1 MNRMKV
7 SEIVGP
13 GRSRTVEEPVPTPGP
28 GEVLVRTVA
37 SGVCASDRGAW
48 AEHVGP
54 EPRRLGHELTGVVE
68 STGDGVYGWAQGTR
82 VTGFAS
88 PAFAE
93 LVVVPADDL
102 FELPAN
108 VPTWAGLGEPL
119 ACVTEAVLRT
129 GIEPGMRVAMVG
141 LGFMGLGALQV
152 VRSCGAEVTAF
163 DVTASSL
170 ELAESLGAREA
181 HDATAFP
188 PALRGSFDAVVEFSG
203 AAPALKTAGD
213 LVAQHGTLCIG
224 GYHHDGRRDL
234 DVELWYRSV
243 TIVSGFT
250 SQRWRTR
257 AALAHGLDLMARREV
272 TFEPL
277 VTHRVGI
284 DEVDAAYRL
293 FESRPAGFVKAVVEM
308 GDH

>member
-1 MNRMKV
+1 MKV
-7 SEIVGP
+7 SEVIGP
-13 GRSRTVEEPVPTPGP
+13 GVSRIVEEEVPVPGP
-28 GEVLVRTVA
+28 GEVLVRLSA

-48 AEHVGP
+48 ADHAGP
-54 EPRRLGHELTGVVE
+54 EPRRLGHEFAGHVE
-68 STGDGVYGWAQGTR
+68 SVGENVYGWAPEAA

-93 LVVVPADDL
+93 HVVVAASDL
-102 FELPAN
+102 FELPPN

-119 ACVTEAVLRT
+119 ACITEAVLRS
-129 GIEPGMRVAMVG
+129 GIEAGMQVAVVG

-152 VRSCGAEVTAF
+152 VRSLGAEVTAF
-163 DVTASSL
+163 DVAAYSL
-170 ELAESLGAREA
+170 ELAGALGANA
-181 HDATAFP
+181 VHDALSFP
-188 PALRGSFDAVVEFSG
+188 AALRGTFDVVIEFSG
-203 AAPALKTAGD
+203 SAAALATAGD

-234 DVELWYRSV
+234 DVNLWYRSV

-257 AALAHGLDLMARREV
+257 AALAHGLDLMARREL

-277 VTHRVGI
+277 VTHRFPLDAVDEAYQLFI
-284 DEVDAAYRL
+284 D
-293 FESRPAGFVKAVVEM
+293 RPRGFVKAVIDL
-308 GDH
+308 GDA